1 MPSNWTLTIDLR
13 ATKDDLLLDF
23 GLFSE
28 DRLYHW
34 RDSRHIRKEVF
45 SEMITQIS
53 GFFNIEKDEPH
64 RIESLGLFS
73 HLATRSF
80 QLEQFLRSTDFTAGD
95 TLAINTVVTS
105 IPWDL
110 IPFQGGPLAHK
121 VSLGLKIPSGR
132 RVDPQRGVREGRP
145 RFLHI
150 VANPNNDL
158 RFVVDE
164 VEQLKSLVSSVEG
177 LDYQLIIDPTPA
189 EMIRIF
195 ASPGRMPFVH
205 YSGHVLP
212 KRGLLLNRGVLKIE
226 EIVQYFP
233 YDGVLIV
240 FLNGCDTVYEEM
252 TDDGE
257 LDLFQSASV
266 ANAFLDAGSKAVIA
280 PRSEIQDQDACVAAR
295 RIWELVV
302 SGEDLGAAVRKYRQE
317 IYASNPEGALSYT
330 YILYGT
336 PPTHI
341 SLSSKVSLV
350 QSWQSPKAD
359 ALKSDLLMDAWA
371 NAAGPVAPRHIFAA
385 LTLRWIIGQ
394 VYFSIDGQFYIELLE
409 KLRDELRVAIWPSGL
424 AQGEPE
430 LTNAGRLALERA
442 MAHAREDQLDEL
454 AFLEGL
460 SDVDDPEIRGALQ
473 NLERGPRSI
482 SAILRAAKEWVE
494 EDMPLPEALVQPNG
508 FFVARLFLPGL
519 GDAQEGTRLM
529 DSINSWDLFGALI
542 LARQETSQ
550 FWAQEGLPADPP
562 FIHWK
567 AGEPLHWEKLASHA
581 RKAIRAAMGMAIEEH
596 SLIITEARL
605 MRCLLKTEALSW
617 HLLPPQVRN
626 WLAGLGRNEH
636 SWQGLMRD
644 LRISTLGWV

>member
-1 MPSNWTLTIDLR
+1 
-13 ATKDDLLLDF
+13 
-23 GLFSE
+23 
-28 DRLYHW
+28 
-34 RDSRHIRKEVF
+34 
-45 SEMITQIS
+45 
-53 GFFNIEKDEPH
+53 
-64 RIESLGLFS
+64 
-73 HLATRSF
+73 
-80 QLEQFLRSTDFTAGD
+80 
-95 TLAINTVVTS
+95 
-105 IPWDL
+105 
-110 IPFQGGPLAHK
+110 
-121 VSLGLKIPSGR
+121 LGLKIPSGR
-132 RVDPQRGVREGRP
+132 RVDPQRGVREGHP

-158 RFVVDE
+158 HFIVDE

-177 LDYQLIIDPTPA
+177 LEYQLIIDPTPS
-189 EMIRIF
+189 EMIKIF

-233 YDGVLIV
+233 YDGVHIV
-240 FLNGCDTVYEEM
+240 FLNGCDTVYEEV

-317 IYASNPEGALSYT
+317 ICASNPEGSLSYT

-336 PPTHI
+336 PSTHLA
-341 SLSSKVSLV
+341 LSSKVSLV
-350 QSWQSPKAD
+350 QSWQSPKAE
-359 ALKSDLLMDAWA
+359 ALKSDLLMDAWG

-394 VYFSIDGQFYIELLE
+394 VYFSIDGQFYIELLD
-409 KLRDELRVAIWPSGL
+409 KLRDELRVAIWPSMP
-424 AQGEPE
+424 ASGEPE
-430 LTNAGRLALERA
+430 LTNAGRLAVERA

-460 SDVDDPEIRGALQ
+460 SDIDDPEIRCALQ

-494 EDMPLPEALVQPNG
+494 EDMPLPEAVVQPNG
-508 FFVARLFLPGL
+508 VFVAERFLPGL
-519 GDAQEGTRLM
+519 GDAQEGNKLI
-529 DSINSWDLFGALI
+529 DPVNSWDLFGALI
-542 LARQETSQ
+542 LARKKTSQ
-550 FWAQEGLPADPP
+550 FWTQKGLPADPP
-562 FIHWK
+562 FVSWK
-567 AGEPLHWEKLASHA
+567 AGEPLHWEKLASLA
-581 RKAIRAAMGMAIEEH
+581 REGIRKAMRMAIAED
-596 SLIITEARL
+596 SLIITEGRL
-605 MRCLLKTEALSW
+605 MRCLLQTEALSW
-617 HLLPPQVRN
+617 PILPPQVRS
-626 WLAGLGRNEH
+626 WLASLERNEN
-636 SWQGLMRD
+636 SWQGLMKD
-644 LRISTLGWV
+644 LRILTLGWI